1 MKVCSN
7 QDRLNELFDSDSR
20 SLTSIA
26 AELGVSKQAV
36 SMWKSGARSPKKSVL
51 VKIAKMY
58 NVSIEWLMGFDVPKE
73 DSRMQDPISI
83 IVPNSEL
90 FMKCIH
96 YMSQEDYLM
105 VMRAFERAANKM
117 KVDEEKNK

>member
-1 MKVCSN
+1 MKVCTN

-105 VMRAFERAANKM
+105 VMKAFERAANKM
-117 KVDEEKNK
+117 KEDEEKNK

>member
-1 MKVCSN
+1 
-7 QDRLNELFDSDSR
+7 
-20 SLTSIA
+20 
-26 AELGVSKQAV
+26 
-36 SMWKSGARSPKKSVL
+36 
-51 VKIAKMY
+51 
-58 NVSIEWLMGFDVPKE
+58 VPKE

-117 KVDEEKNK
+117 KEEEEKNK